1 MNDNSVYSDDTKINS
16 QYYSVKSVGQL
27 VVVLMNNDP
36 FDLYHNSYSFPVYK
50 TDKVRRDPIWVDEGD
65 VGIVLEE
72 THVMLRIIFS
82 RDKVTAWI
90 DRLYVKGLTGDL
102 KESGGWS

>member
-1 MNDNSVYSDDTKINS
+1 M
-16 QYYSVKSVGQL
+16 VGQL
-27 VVVLMNNDP
+27 VVVLMNNDDP
-36 FDLYHNSYSFPVYK
+36 FDPYHNSHSFPVYK
-50 TDKVRRDPIWVDEGD
+50 TDKVRWNPMWVDEGD

-72 THVMLRIIFS
+72 TPVMLRVIFS

-102 KESGGWS
+102 KEFGAWT